1 MKKQKLRDVIFEVTN
16 PVKNLGGIEIWKDI
30 PGYEELYQV
39 SNFGNV
45 KSLERKSFML
55 INNCERIYKE
65 KIRKQI
71 KNNSGY
77 YTVILNKKNY
87 IKGFSVHQLVAMA
100 FLNHKP
106 CGMILVVDHI
116 DSNKSNN
123 RLDNLQILT
132 TRENLFKY
140 FKSVKS
146 KSEYLGV
153 TLDKKT
159 NRWRA
164 RISIN
169 GIRKHLGMFKTEIE
183 AHNSIKNQYNEK
195 Y

>member
-1 MKKQKLRDVIFEVTN
+1 MKKEKLRDVIFEVTN
-16 PVKNLGGIEIWKDI
+16 PQKNLGGIEIWKDI
-30 PGYEELYQV
+30 PGYEGLYKV

-71 KNNSGY
+71 KNTRGY
-77 YTVILNKKNY
+77 YTINLNKENY

-100 FLNHKP
+100 FLNHIP
-106 CGMILVVDHI
+106 SGMNLVIDHI
-116 DSNKSNN
+116 DENKLNN
-123 RLDNLQILT
+123 KLENLQIIT
-132 TRENLFKY
+132 QRENAHKY
-140 FKSVKS
+140 YKQQKCES
-146 KSEYLGV
+146 KYVGV

-164 RISIN
+164 RTHIN
-169 GIRKHLGMFKTEIE
+169 GIREHLGMFKTEIE
-183 AHNSIKNQYNEK
+183 ANNILKTK
-195 Y
+195 YYETR